1 MYRLFPLS
9 YLANSTLYFE
19 RIRHLP
25 APVILDSGKPAGQYG
40 RYDIIAADPAAQL
53 SYQDQLTHI
62 STPTTKQQLSGNPFT
77 HLQNLFNHYQISC
90 PSPQQTEIKALP
102 FCGGLLGY
110 FAYDLGRSLESLPE
124 QTISD
129 IDLPDMQVGIYGWAV
144 IVDHEQQTAVLMT
157 TPLVNEAEA
166 ATILQQ
172 LNDKSVVQADDFRLS
187 TPFSSNMSEAEYHAS
202 LTRINDYIHSG
213 DCYQVNFAQRFSSRY
228 QGDPWNAYKRL
239 REHAPTPYSAYIE
252 TANGAIL
259 SHSPEQFLEV
269 RNARVT
275 TKPIKG
281 TRPRGNNPALDAQL
295 KLALHDSEKDRSENL
310 MIVDLMRNDVSKV
323 CEHGSVRVP
332 KLFAVESYANVHHL
346 VSTITGKLASNKTP
360 IDLLAQSFPGG
371 SITGAPKIRAMEI
384 IEELEPHRRSI
395 YCGSI
400 GYLSFSGQIDTSIT
414 IRTLVC
420 QQGEIH
426 CWAGGGIVA
435 DSEIADEYQETY
447 DKVNNLLWPLEET
460 IGKRSG

>member
-1 MYRLFPLS
+1 MYRLFSLP

-25 APVILDSGKPAGQYG
+25 APVYLDSGKPSGRYG
-40 RYDIIAADPAAQL
+40 RYDIIAADPVVKL
-53 SYQDQLTHI
+53 SYSDGITNLRRKAAEEQF
-62 STPTTKQQLSGNPFT
+62 SGNPFR
-77 HLQNLFNHYQISC
+77 HLQTVFKQYQQQC
-90 PSPQQTEIKALP
+90 PAPEQAAIKALP

-110 FAYDLGRSLESLPE
+110 FAYDLGRCLETLPE
-124 QTISD
+124 QTEKD

-144 IVDHEQQTAVLMT
+144 IVDHQQQQTVLVT
-157 TPLVNEAEA
+157 SPLVDQADAEDY
-166 ATILQQ
+166 LQQ
-172 LNDKSVVQADDFRLS
+172 LQSYPVKENGPFTLNTKFR
-187 TPFSSNMSEAEYHAS
+187 SNMTEPEYHHS
-202 LTRINDYIHSG
+202 LNRISDYIQGG
-213 DCYQVNFAQRFSSRY
+213 DCYQVNFSQRFTAEC
-228 QGDPWNAYKRL
+228 QGDPWSAYKQL
-239 REHAPTPYSAYIE
+239 REHAPTPYSAFIE
-252 TANGAIL
+252 TDTGAIL

-269 RNARVT
+269 RDGRVT

-281 TRPRGNNPALDAQL
+281 TLPRGANPAEDAQL

-310 MIVDLMRNDVSKV
+310 MIVDLMRNDISKA
-323 CEHGSVRVP
+323 CELGSVRVP

-346 VSTITGKLASNKTP
+346 VSTITGKLASDHNP
-360 IDLLAQSFPGG
+360 LSLLEHSFPGG

-400 GYLSFSGQIDTSIT
+400 GYLSFSGQMDTSIT
-414 IRTLVC
+414 IRTLIC
-420 QQGEIH
+420 QNDKIH

-435 DSEIADEYQETY
+435 DSVTANEYQETY

-460 IGKRSG
+460 IGKSSG

>member
-1 MYRLFPLS
+1 
-9 YLANSTLYFE
+9 
-19 RIRHLP
+19 
-25 APVILDSGKPAGQYG
+25 
-40 RYDIIAADPAAQL
+40 
-53 SYQDQLTHI
+53 
-62 STPTTKQQLSGNPFT
+62 
-77 HLQNLFNHYQISC
+77 
-90 PSPQQTEIKALP
+90 
-102 FCGGLLGY
+102 
-110 FAYDLGRSLESLPE
+110 
-124 QTISD
+124 
-129 IDLPDMQVGIYGWAV
+129 
-144 IVDHEQQTAVLMT
+144 
-157 TPLVNEAEA
+157 
-166 ATILQQ
+166 
-172 LNDKSVVQADDFRLS
+172 
-187 TPFSSNMSEAEYHAS
+187 
-202 LTRINDYIHSG
+202 
-213 DCYQVNFAQRFSSRY
+213 
-228 QGDPWNAYKRL
+228 
-239 REHAPTPYSAYIE
+239 
-252 TANGAIL
+252 
-259 SHSPEQFLEV
+259 
-269 RNARVT
+269 
-275 TKPIKG
+275 
-281 TRPRGNNPALDAQL
+281 
-295 KLALHDSEKDRSENL
+295 
-310 MIVDLMRNDVSKV
+310 MRNDVSKV

-460 IGKRSG
+460 ISKRSG

>member
-25 APVILDSGKPAGQYG
+25 APVMLDSGKPSGQYG
-40 RYDIIAADPAAQL
+40 RYDIIAADPVAQL
-53 SYQDQLTHI
+53 SYQDRLTDI
-62 STPTTKQQLSGNPFT
+62 STALTKQQLSGNPFT
-77 HLQNLFNHYQISC
+77 HLQNLFNQYQLSC
-90 PSPQQTEIKALP
+90 PSPHQADIKALP
-102 FCGGLLGY
+102 FCGGILGY

-129 IDLPDMQVGIYGWAV
+129 IDLPDMHVGIYGWAV
-144 IVDHEQQTAVLMT
+144 IVDHQQQTAALMT
-157 TPLVNEAEA
+157 TPLIDETEA
-166 ATILQQ
+166 AAVLQQ
-172 LNDKSVVQADDFRLS
+172 LNSAPIKQTGDFNLS
-187 TPFSSNMSEAEYHAS
+187 APFTSNMSEAEYHAS

-213 DCYQVNFAQRFSSRY
+213 DCYQVNFAQRFSSGY
-228 QGDPWNAYKRL
+228 QGDPWQAYKYL

-252 TANGAIL
+252 TNHGAIL

-269 RNARVT
+269 RHSRVT

-281 TRPRGNNPALDAQL
+281 TRPRGDNPALDAQL

-310 MIVDLMRNDVSKV
+310 MIVDLMRNDISKV
-323 CEHGSVRVP
+323 CEHGTVRVP

-346 VSTITGKLASNKTP
+346 VSTITGKLAADKSP
-360 IDLLAQSFPGG
+360 IELLEHSFPGG

-384 IEELEPHRRSI
+384 IEELEPHRRSV

-414 IRTLVC
+414 IRTLIC
-420 QQGEIH
+420 QKGQIH
-426 CWAGGGIVA
+426 CWAGGGIIA
-435 DSEIADEYQETY
+435 DSDIADEYQETY
-447 DKVNNLLWPLEET
+447 NKVNNLLNALEKT
-460 IGKRSG
+460 MK